1 MSHRSRFLAALL
13 LVAALAVPASLQ
25 AFGLPSPRP
34 AAHDGDSLLRASSWS
49 LDGLLRMVH
58 RFWIDEGGGLDPNGG
73 ASAAPPPQGNS
84 GDNGAGLDPSGRAN
98 GPGRHLMTHHP
109 HGH

>member
-1 MSHRSRFLAALL
+1 MSHRSRLLATVL

-25 AFGLPSPRP
+25 ASGLSSPRT
-34 AAHDGDSLLRASSWS
+34 AAHDGGSLLRASSWS

-58 RFWIDEGGGLDPNGG
+58 RFWIDEGGGLDPHGG
-73 ASAAPPPQGNS
+73 TPPPGNS
-84 GDNGAGLDPSGRAN
+84 GDSGPVLDPSGRAN
-98 GPGRHLMTHHP
+98 APGRHVTTHRQ